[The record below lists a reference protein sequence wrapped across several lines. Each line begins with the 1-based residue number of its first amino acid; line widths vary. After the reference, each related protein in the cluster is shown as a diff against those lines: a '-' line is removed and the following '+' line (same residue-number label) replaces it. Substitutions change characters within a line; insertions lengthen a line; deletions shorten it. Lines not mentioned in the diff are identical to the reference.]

1 MLGLE
6 DLDAADVTD
15 VTGRTV
21 IHPHRN
27 LEHLDQ
33 PMLIVMD
40 NQGPQGF
47 QEMPPVKGHD
57 AFDGSRPPI
66 AANGPATKA
75 PTCLVAPFKWALQDP
90 DEYSVGHFHVMTAC
104 SFDVSGASF
113 TLSQDPGRWA
123 TRLAHQDPQILGGWP
138 PEQ

>member
-1 MLGLE
+1 VIGLE

-40 NQGPQGF
+40 NQGP
-47 QEMPPVKGHD
+47 
-57 AFDGSRPPI
+57 
-66 AANGPATKA
+66 
-75 PTCLVAPFKWALQDP
+75 
-90 DEYSVGHFHVMTAC
+90 
-104 SFDVSGASF
+104 
-113 TLSQDPGRWA
+113 
-123 TRLAHQDPQILGGWP
+123 
-138 PEQ
+138 